1 MAKRYLTNKL
11 INREDI
17 KEDIKLIEESK
28 NDYITPSGKIYTDYG
43 DNKFFPKKTFV
54 NNHNGYLYV
63 NLNGIE
69 GKTIQRRVHRLVAIA
84 FLPNPDNLPLV
95 MHKDNNKQN
104 PNIDNLQWGTTQEN
118 TQNAFD
124 DGLIINE
131 KGFNDSQ
138 SKPIIV
144 LDLDRQIIA
153 HYGSVSIAAEKT
165 GITKTGI
172 LYQCNHKMKTKPKC
186 KYYFR
191 FLDEYK
197 EKGFVL

>member
-11 INREDI
+11 LNRKDI
-17 KEDIKLIEESK
+17 DEEIKLIQESK
-28 NDYITPSGKIYTDYG
+28 NDYITPSGKVYTDYG
-43 DNKFFPKKTFV
+43 EDKFFPKKTFV

-63 NLNGIE
+63 NLNGVN

-84 FLPNPDNLPLV
+84 FLPNPNNLPIV
-95 MHKDNNKQN
+95 MHKDNDKSN
-104 PNIDNLQWGTTQEN
+104 PHVNNLKWGTTQEN
-118 TQNAFD
+118 TQEAFN
-124 DGLIINE
+124 DGLLVND
-131 KGFNDSQ
+131 KGFDDSQ
-138 SKPIIV
+138 SVAVAV
-144 LDLDRQIIA
+144 LDLNKILIA
-153 HYGSVSIAAEKT
+153 CYGSVSIAAMKT

-172 LYQCNHKMKTKPKC
+172 LYQCNHKVKTEPRC